1 MTRTDAYVLNETQLE
16 LVFNLPYYAAL
27 YLFKDPLTP
36 SEVARRLRVPANV
49 MHYRVKRLAEAG
61 LLEVAEDNGR
71 SRTYKSVASTFSIS
85 AEVLPAV
92 TEALP
97 AMLEGM
103 LSRVQRNFLGRLETD
118 LQDLEALLEEGPVV
132 FELSES
138 LTLGTVSPHEYPVW
152 TSLATRSLSAARYRK
167 IVEAVSTLLD
177 EVEAEEGEKPCT
189 LSFLAFQ
196 GRGAP

>member
-1 MTRTDAYVLNETQLE
+1 MTQADPYPLNETQLE

-27 YLFKDPLTP
+27 YLFRDPLTP

-71 SRTYKSVASTFSIS
+71 SRTYRSVARTFAIS

-103 LSRVQRNFLGRLETD
+103 LGKVQRNFLGRLETD
-118 LQDLEALLEEGPVV
+118 LHDLEALLEHGPVT

-138 LTLGTVSPHEYPVW
+138 LTLGTISPHEYPVW
-152 TSLATRSLSAARYRK
+152 TSLATRSLSSAQYQK
-167 IVEAVSTLLD
+167 IIEAVSAVLN
-177 EVEAEEGEKPCT
+177 EVEPDEGEKLCT
-189 LSFLAFQ
+189 LAFVAFQ
-196 GRGAP
+196 GRGAM

>member
-1 MTRTDAYVLNETQLE
+1 MTQTVPYTLNETQLE

-27 YLFKDPLTP
+27 YLFKEPLTP

-49 MHYRVKRLAEAG
+49 MHYRTKRLLEAG
-61 LLEVAEDNGR
+61 LLEVADDNGR
-71 SRTYKSVASTFSIS
+71 SRTYKSVAATFSIS
-85 AEVLPAV
+85 PEVLPAV

-103 LSRVQRNFLGRLETD
+103 LSKVHRNFLGRAETE
-118 LQDLEALLEEGPVV
+118 LQDLGALLEHGPVT

-138 LTLGTVSPHEYPVW
+138 LTLGTISPHEYPVW
-152 TSLATRSLSAARYRK
+152 TSLATRSLSAAKYQK
-167 IVEAVSTLLD
+167 IVKAIGTILD
-177 EVEAEEGEKPCT
+177 EAGAEEGEKPCT

>member
-1 MTRTDAYVLNETQLE
+1 MTQTDPYALDERQLG

-27 YLFKDPLTP
+27 YLFRDPLTP
-36 SEVARRLRVPANV
+36 SEVARRLNVPANV
-49 MHYRVKRLAEAG
+49 MHYRAKRLLEAG
-61 LLEVAEDNGR
+61 LLEIADDNGR
-71 SRTYKSVASTFSIS
+71 SRTYKSVASTFSI
-85 AEVLPAV
+85 APDVLPAV

-103 LSRVQRNFLGRLETD
+103 LGKVHRNFLGRVETE
-118 LQDLEALLEEGPVV
+118 LQDLGALLEHGPVT

-138 LTLGTVSPHEYPVW
+138 LTLGTISPHEYPVW
-152 TSLATRSLSAARYRK
+152 TSLATRSLSATQYQK
-167 IVEAVSTLLD
+167 IVKAVSALLD